1 MSAIPITLRP
11 PAYDPDRDTREEL
24 EIAHALTQFH
34 RETMARRT
42 RRIGR
47 YATDPRRLEAATRLR
62 APEAIDDIVTLPAPV
77 LPEDTLAHCL
87 AHRRS
92 ARRQDLTGRVDLA
105 ALSALFALAVRC
117 NAEQHSSITQGVT
130 YRLRPYASAG
140 ALYPCELYV
149 IRPDEVPLRYD
160 ARSHALVDYGRAPMD
175 FRDVETGPHDA
186 APPCAIVITAVLDRS
201 MTKYGGRGYR
211 FALLEAGGIS
221 QNLLLAAAASGLR
234 ALAYGSYFDVE
245 LEHLLGIDGLEEVV
259 VATILLGSHT
269 FNGENTSC

>member
-1 MSAIPITLRP
+1 MFATPITLKP

-24 EIAHALTQFH
+24 EIAHALTRFH
-34 RETMARRT
+34 RETMSRRARQ
-42 RRIGR
+42 IGH
-47 YATDPRRLEAATRLR
+47 YATDLRKLEAATRLR
-62 APEAIDDIVTLPAPV
+62 APEADDDLVALPAPV

-92 ARRQDLTGRVDLA
+92 ARRQGLTGRVDLD
-105 ALSALFALAVRC
+105 ALSALLALAVRC
-117 NAEQHSSITQGVT
+117 NAEQPSSTALGVT

-140 ALYPCELYV
+140 ALYPCELYI

-160 ARSHALVDYGRAPMD
+160 SLRHALVDYGQPAVD
-175 FRDVETGPHDA
+175 FREVETGPHDA

-221 QNLLLAAAASGLR
+221 QNLLLAAEASGLP

-259 VATILLGSHT
+259 IATILLGSNA
-269 FNGENTSC
+269 F